1 MSKILVIYSDFEVI
15 GNFSRKTFSL
25 MILGN

>member
-1 MSKILVIYSDFEVI
+1 MPKILVIYIDFEVI
-15 GNFSRKTFSL
+15 GNFFRKTFSL